1 MNIFKLFFLVI
12 IPFFFV
18 GNQVL
23 DFPLV
28 FNPSQLQ
35 AQKETASVAANIIFQ
50 STDHGMTW
58 QDISKGLPEN
68 MESYDFF
75 ANDKGLYIPA
85 VAGMFHSKPEATAPT
100 WNKELFIFDPG
111 NIIDGKSGIYGV
123 KYEGKISQKIPGMN
137 LWTPIYTNFHEK
149 NLRTIFE
156 TSSGSILIG
165 SDSGLFKSV
174 DNGKSWKL
182 VLNKGWVIKIVE
194 ADGVLMATNQE
205 GIIRSIDD
213 GENWNV
219 VVSEGGVGIDVASIA
234 NGFAAI
240 TYNTD
245 SKTRRVR
252 TSYDSGKTWQAI
264 DAGLPPH
271 DLIANIIEV
280 SDYFFCGHPKGI
292 YRSSDKGKTWE
303 LMLPSIGG
311 KVFNLSGLG
320 SVIYALPRNGGC

>member
-1 MNIFKLFFLVI
+1 MNIIKLFFLVI
-12 IPFFFV
+12 TPFFFV
-18 GNQVL
+18 GNQLL
-23 DFPLV
+23 DFQQA
-28 FNPSQLQ
+28 FTPSQLQ
-35 AQKETASVAANIIFQ
+35 TQKETNSVAANIIFQ
-50 STDHGMTW
+50 STDNGITW

-68 MESYDFF
+68 MESNNFF

-85 VAGMFHSKPEATAPT
+85 GAGMFHSKPNALAPS
-100 WNKELFIFDPG
+100 WDKELFIFDPG
-111 NIIDGKSGIYGV
+111 DIVVCRSGMYGM
-123 KYEGKISQKIPGMN
+123 KYEGEISQKILGMN
-137 LWTPIYTNFHEK
+137 LWVPIYTNFQKK
-149 NLRTIFE
+149 NLRTIYE
-156 TSSGSILIG
+156 TSTGSILIG
-165 SDSGLFKSV
+165 SDSGLFKSI

-194 ADGVLMATNQE
+194 ADGVLIATNQE
-205 GIIRSIDD
+205 GIIRSKDD
-213 GENWNV
+213 GENWDL
-219 VVSEGGVGIDVASIA
+219 VVSEGGVGIDVSSIA

-252 TSYDSGKTWQAI
+252 ASYDSGKTWQAI

-271 DLIANIIEV
+271 DLIANIIQV
-280 SDYFFCGHPKGI
+280 GDYFFCGHPKGI